1 MASEWLQ
8 PASLTASYSGTFAFI
23 FIIEEKLDKWEVGKG
38 WWNADKD
45 LLVIPV
51 PPHVVR
57 GRVGIPGIVEQV
69 HSKSG
74 AFRHIAVTVT
84 VQPLGF
90 QGVK

>member
-1 MASEWLQ
+1 M
-8 PASLTASYSGTFAFI
+8 
-23 FIIEEKLDKWEVGKG
+23 GKG

-57 GRVGIPGIVEQV
+57 GRVGIPGVVEQV

-74 AFRHIAVTVT
+74 AFRHIAVIVT
-84 VQPLGF
+84 V
-90 QGVK
+90 

>member
-1 MASEWLQ
+1 MVATGFFDCQL
-8 PASLTASYSGTFAFI
+8 LRYLCIHFFI
-23 FIIEEKLDKWEVGKG
+23 SEEKLDKLGVGKG

-57 GRVGIPGIVEQV
+57 GRVGIPGVVEQV

-84 VQPLGF
+84 V
-90 QGVK
+90 